1 MSRKKHG
8 KANKFIRFGF
18 MVLVFALVLS
28 VATNYLSDRTY
39 AFEVRDNGYGLQVNH
54 EKVNGRANQGSSLFN
69 ITNMAPG
76 EEYAEVITMKNVR
89 SESFQSLITVINT
102 SKQSNLLFNSLDFS
116 IREENANGAVLFDG
130 KLKDLKN
137 VVLCTL
143 SAKKF
148 KTYYM
153 TLGLPAESGND
164 YQEKTAGFKF
174 VITAAANMPTY
185 DGKDF
190 EKKKDYKH

>member
-8 KANKFIRFGF
+8 KVNKFIRFGF
-18 MVLVFALVLS
+18 MVLIFALVLS

-54 EKVNGRANQGSSLFN
+54 EKVKGRNNQGNLFN
-69 ITNMAPG
+69 ITNMSPG
-76 EEYAEVITMKNVR
+76 EEYAELITMKNVR
-89 SESFQSLITVINT
+89 SESFQSLITAINT
-102 SKQSNLLFNSLDFS
+102 SKQGNLLFNSLDFS
-116 IREENANGAVLFDG
+116 IREGNANGVVLFDG

-164 YQEKTAGFKF
+164 YQNKSAGFKF
-174 VITAAANMPTY
+174 VITAAANAPTHSS
-185 DGKDF
+185 KDF
-190 EKKKDYKH
+190 EKKKIH

>member
-1 MSRKKHG
+1 
-8 KANKFIRFGF
+8 

-39 AFEVRDNGYGLQVNH
+39 AFEVRDNGYGLQVDH
-54 EKVNGRANQGSSLFN
+54 KKVHGRDNQGNLFN
-69 ITNMAPG
+69 ISNLAPG
-76 EEYAEVITMKNVR
+76 EEYSEVITMKNVR

-102 SKQSNLLFNSLDFS
+102 SKQGNLLFNSLDFS
-116 IREENANGAVLFDG
+116 IREGNANGVVLFDG

-164 YQEKTAGFKF
+164 YQKKSAGFKF
-174 VITAAANMPTY
+174 VITAAANMPTN

-190 EKKKDYKH
+190 DKNHNNKKNKH

>member
-8 KANKFIRFGF
+8 KINKFIRFGF
-18 MVLVFALVLS
+18 MVLTFALVLS
-28 VATNYLSDRTY
+28 VATNYLTEKTY

-54 EKVNGRANQGSSLFN
+54 EKGNGIGNRGSLFN

-76 EEYAEVITMKNVR
+76 EEYAEVITLKNVR
-89 SESFQSLITVINT
+89 SESFQSFISAIDT
-102 SKQSNLLFNSLDFS
+102 SKQGNLLFNSLDFS
-116 IREENANGAVLFDG
+116 IREGNENGVVLFDG

-164 YQEKTAGFKF
+164 YQKKSARFKF
-174 VITAAANMPTY
+174 VITATADTSA
-185 DGKDF
+185 
-190 EKKKDYKH
+190 E